1 MRWDG
6 SLSSILVSLCSLRV
20 GMVTDKPMTVSQG
33 STDVSNGHRYPRQ
46 LQFGCFSHFLL
57 CSKRDGMWL
66 FLWWR
71 EINGALWAGGNSY
84 RHFKQRCHLV
94 TVRWPH
100 YSTHTLSEADRRTV
114 GGTKHWSDTWEM
126 LWTETFTSLNVRNG
140 WWEFVYTQIPRLRIP
155 RHTKV
160 VWVWARLDPQNSKVV
175 TIHSLNWETTY
186 PSVGHQELVFSVI
199 TNCEVCRMYSITWRK
214 LPITISIYL
223 NGTCLA
229 VSVTSI
235 SHF

>member
-71 EINGALWAGGNSY
+71 EINGALWAGGNSE

-114 GGTKHWSDTWEM
+114 EGTKKLERH
-126 LWTETFTSLNVRNG
+126 VRNSLVWNVHKFEHSKWLMRVCLHTNPNAIPLHPWTDKHG
-140 WWEFVYTQIPRLRIP
+140 WSS
-155 RHTKV
+155 
-160 VWVWARLDPQNSKVV
+160 VWS
-175 TIHSLNWETTY
+175 
-186 PSVGHQELVFSVI
+186 
-199 TNCEVCRMYSITWRK
+199 CRT
-214 LPITISIYL
+214 
-223 NGTCLA
+223 
-229 VSVTSI
+229 
-235 SHF
+235 

>member
-100 YSTHTLSEADRRTV
+100 YSTRTLSEADRRTV
-114 GGTKHWSDTWEM
+114 GGTKKTGATCEKCSELKRSQVWTLEM
-126 LWTETFTSLNVRNG
+126 VDESLFTHRSQGFASLDAQKWFGFEPDWTHR
-140 WWEFVYTQIPRLRIP
+140 TQ
-155 RHTKV
+155 
-160 VWVWARLDPQNSKVV
+160 
-175 TIHSLNWETTY
+175 
-186 PSVGHQELVFSVI
+186 
-199 TNCEVCRMYSITWRK
+199 K
-214 LPITISIYL
+214 L
-223 NGTCLA
+223 
-229 VSVTSI
+229 
-235 SHF
+235 